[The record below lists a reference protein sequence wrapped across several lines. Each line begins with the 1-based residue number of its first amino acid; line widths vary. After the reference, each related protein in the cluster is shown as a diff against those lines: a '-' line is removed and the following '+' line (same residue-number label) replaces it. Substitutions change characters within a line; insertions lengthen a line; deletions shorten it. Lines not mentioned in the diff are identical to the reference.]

1 MYNAAAIVRAGAQT
15 TRYTDSRVW
24 FKSVAHALPNDT
36 KAEALAV
43 SYLSPTFGFRR
54 EFRCPPPDYEYEYDT
69 DKMEEVKTLLPA
81 RPVPQDLQDVIATL
95 YAADTLIGVLPSVV
109 LDLVGQYLVD
119 ITTCTNAEL
128 ESVQTLFHC
137 SSPYDVPR
145 LLKRMSPE
153 IRQSKHVTMIA
164 IARAYY
170 AFTYFTTDNFPVLH
184 VVHNKQYMRELLW
197 HGPHLFQPDLNC
209 PGELLDCV
217 RQLQDDTEIA
227 YTLFDGVLTKAQY
240 GFCPENNPELIFQH
254 LSPRLRGDKPFVLFA
269 LRICGNCLPYVTEP
283 LRYDREVVRTAVT
296 ADIGDECRIFQRALK
311 YAGPFQD
318 DEEVVHLAIDAYG
331 AHIVRTDSYMDS
343 YMAGSELMPLR
354 FASPRLRDDF
364 ETVKRAVT
372 LVGDSLQFASARLQD
387 DRDIVHAAVTAD
399 GRALRYASRRLRKR
413 YSIILAALYQ
423 TGDAF
428 KFLPEAR
435 QADPVLVQI
444 AASKNIHMLQYVP
457 VALRQ
462 DKHLMSFC
470 TRVPQPFSPG
480 RAYAI
485 ACNAEYWARRVQC
498 ALGYASPELQNDRAF
513 VLAAV
518 AINGPALCYASEALR
533 KDVEVA
539 TVAIYQDPSAIFAV
553 DARLRRHNKTLALAA
568 LRHPAMT
575 YEVAKKIMLDWFYD
589 KEVLLQVFNQAYVR
603 HKDSSL
609 YDLCGED
616 LHDVHPSLKHL
627 KSLQHDPDVAYAS
640 VVNSCIGN
648 LHYAGTTLT
657 NDQAFMQRIVDA
669 FPNGFRGDNGCIVPY
684 LGPQLFNDRAFV
696 WKILQLCN
704 KPRVEKLALDT
715 TLLDDRDF
723 LLQVLRLNPLHVYND
738 LKDTQ
743 VYDVINRDAEMMAVV
758 NQARTNATV

>member
-1 MYNAAAIVRAGAQT
+1 MYNAAAIVRAVAQT
-15 TRYTDSRVW
+15 TRYTDSRAWV
-24 FKSVAHALPNDT
+24 KSVAHALPNDT

-69 DKMEEVKTLLPA
+69 DKMEEVKTLLPV
-81 RPVPQDLQDVIATL
+81 RPVPHDLQDVIATL
-95 YAADTLIGVLPSVV
+95 DAVDTLTGVLPSVV
-109 LDLVGQYLVD
+109 LNLVGRYMVD

-137 SSPYDVPR
+137 SSSYDVPR
-145 LLKRMSPE
+145 LLKHMSPE
-153 IRQSKHVTMIA
+153 IRQSKHVTMMA

-170 AFTYFTTDNFPVLH
+170 AFTYFTEDNFPVLH

-197 HGPHLFQPDLNC
+197 HGPHWFQPDLNC
-209 PGELLDCV
+209 PRELLDCV

-240 GFCPENNPELIFQH
+240 GVCPESHPEQIFQH

-283 LRYDREVVRTAVT
+283 LRYDRETVRTAVT
-296 ADIGDECRIFQRALK
+296 ADIGDVDRKQQHALM

-318 DEEVVHLAIDAYG
+318 DEEMVHLAIDVYG
-331 AHIVRTDSYMDS
+331 AHIVRTDGYMPR
-343 YMAGSELMPLR
+343 SELTPLR

-372 LVGDSLQFASARLQD
+372 LVGDSLQFASARLQND
-387 DRDIVHAAVTAD
+387 PDIVHAAVTAD
-399 GRALRYASRRLRKR
+399 GRALRYASRRLRNT

-435 QADPVLVQI
+435 QAEPILVQI
-444 AASKNIHMLQYVP
+444 ATSKSIHMLQYVP
-457 VALRQ
+457 VALRK

-485 ACNAEYWARRVQC
+485 ACNADYWASRVQC

-513 VLAAV
+513 VLDAV

-539 TVAIYQDPSAIFAV
+539 TVAIYQDPAAIFAV
-553 DARLRRHNKTLALAA
+553 DGGLRRQNKTLALAA
-568 LRHPAMT
+568 LCHPAMT
-575 YEVAKKIMLDWFYD
+575 YRVAKKIMLDWFYD

-603 HKDSSL
+603 HEHSTL
-609 YDLCGED
+609 YELCGGD
-616 LHDVHPSLKHL
+616 LYDVHPSLKHL
-627 KSLQHDPDVAYAS
+627 KSLQHDPDVVYAS
-640 VVNSCIGN
+640 VVNNDIVN

-669 FPNGFRGDNGCIVPY
+669 FTNGFRGDNCVIVPF
-684 LGPQLFNDRAFV
+684 LGPQLLNDRAFV

-704 KPRVEKLALDT
+704 KPRVQKLALDT

-723 LLQVLRLNPLHVYND
+723 LLQVLRLNPLFVYKD
-738 LKDTQ
+738 LEATQ
-743 VYDVINRDAEMMAVV
+743 VYDVIKGDAEMMAMV

>member
-1 MYNAAAIVRAGAQT
+1 MYNAAAIVRAVAQT
-15 TRYTDSRVW
+15 TRYTDSRAW
-24 FKSVAHALPNDT
+24 FKSVADALPNET

-43 SYLSPTFGFRR
+43 SYLSPTFGFGR
-54 EFRCPPPDYEYEYDT
+54 EFRCPSPDYEYEYDT

-95 YAADTLIGVLPSVV
+95 DAADTLTGVLPSVV
-109 LDLVGQYLVD
+109 LDLVGRYLVD

-145 LLKRMSPE
+145 LLKCMSPE
-153 IRQSKHVTMIA
+153 IRQSKHVTMMA

-170 AFTYFTTDNFPVLH
+170 AFTYFTADNFPVLH

-197 HGPHLFQPDLNC
+197 HGPHWFQPDLNC
-209 PGELLDCV
+209 PRELLDCV

-227 YTLFDGVLTKAQY
+227 YTLLDGVLVNKERDAVR
-240 GFCPENNPELIFQH
+240 IFQH

-269 LRICGNCLPYVTEP
+269 LRICGNCLRQVTEP
-283 LRYDREVVRTAVT
+283 LRYDRDVVRTAVT
-296 ADIGDECRIFQRALK
+296 ADIGDVDRKQQHALM

-331 AHIVRTDSYMDS
+331 AHIVRTDGY
-343 YMAGSELMPLR
+343 MPLLELTPFR

-387 DRDIVHAAVTAD
+387 DRDIVHTAVTAD
-399 GRALRYASRRLRKR
+399 GRALRYASLRLRNT

-428 KFLPEAR
+428 KFLAEAR
-435 QADPVLVQI
+435 QAEPILVQI
-444 AASKNIHMLQYVP
+444 AASKNIHMLQYIP

-470 TRVPQPFSPG
+470 THVPQPFSPL
-480 RAYAI
+480 RALAI
-485 ACNAEYWARRVQC
+485 ACNAEYWARRVKVQC

-513 VLAAV
+513 VLDAV

-553 DARLRRHNKTLALAA
+553 DARLRRQNKTLALAA

-589 KEVLLQVFNQAYVR
+589 KEVLLQVFKQTYVR
-603 HKDSSL
+603 YEHSSL
-609 YDLCGED
+609 YELCGGD
-616 LHDVHPSLKHL
+616 LYDVHSSLKHL
-627 KSLQHDPDVAYAS
+627 KSLQHDPDVVYAS
-640 VVNSCIGN
+640 VVNSCIEN
-648 LHYAGTTLT
+648 LRHAGTTLT

-684 LGPQLFNDRAFV
+684 LGPQLLNDRAFV

-743 VYDVINRDAEMMAVV
+743 VYDVINRDAEMMAMV